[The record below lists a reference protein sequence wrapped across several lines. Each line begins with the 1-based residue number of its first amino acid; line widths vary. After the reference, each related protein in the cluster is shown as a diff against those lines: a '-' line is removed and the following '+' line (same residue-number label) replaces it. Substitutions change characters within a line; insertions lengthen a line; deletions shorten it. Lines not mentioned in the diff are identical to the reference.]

1 LFAAGISSGIY
12 LNVGMTALQME
23 VPDELRGR
31 VMGIWSMTWFLASI
45 GGFFAGVAAEVIG
58 IPMTVAVGGLAV
70 TGFAVLLCTL
80 SSELRT
86 LPSVEAQ
93 ASARTAAG

>member
-1 LFAAGISSGIY
+1 
-12 LNVGMTALQME
+12 ME

-58 IPMTVAVGGLAV
+58 IPMTVAVGGLSV
-70 TGFAVLLCTL
+70 TGFAVLLFTL

-86 LPSVEAQ
+86 LPSVEEKTLAHT
-93 ASARTAAG
+93 TAG